1 LQEIKLE
8 LDCKSLF
15 EEQEQRIWRGESQN
29 MRSKLFI
36 NGKWVESQK
45 KEYMKVFS
53 PVSGEMLGHVPKA
66 EANDVD
72 NAVQAASKAQEKWQ
86 YTHYTEKSKLLY
98 NVAKVLEDR
107 LEDLAKNICIE
118 QGKPIVHARIEV
130 QCGIDYF
137 KGAAEDI
144 RRFETAVIPSMDPNK
159 RILTIREPLGI
170 FGVITPWNFPVDIP
184 CFIMAWA
191 LAAGN
196 SVVFKPAEQTPLSGA
211 KIVECFDQAGFPPG
225 VVNLVQGPG
234 ETTGE
239 AITANTNIN
248 AIAFTGS
255 IETGRAI
262 ASVAGKT
269 TKTLLLELGGN
280 GPIMILEDA
289 DLAKAADGVSKSC
302 FMNSGQVCNSG
313 ERIIVA
319 ESIYDTFVE
328 RIVESASRL
337 KLGNPLKED
346 TNMGPLIE
354 EKLAQK
360 VDKHIK
366 DAKDLGATIKFGGER
381 AKRFPTSLYYPP
393 TVITQVT
400 PNMLISKEETFG
412 PVCPIMKCASVDEMI
427 KIANSTEY
435 GLMSSVYCSK
445 TRDAFFVAEHVK
457 TGTVA
462 INTPS
467 VYWEGRLPWGGM
479 KGSGI
484 GRQGGKYSLQS
495 MTQVKTIIVDLT

>member
-1 LQEIKLE
+1 
-8 LDCKSLF
+8 
-15 EEQEQRIWRGESQN
+15 
-29 MRSKLFI
+29 MRQSKLFI

-45 KEYMKVFS
+45 KEYMNVTS
-53 PVSGEMLGHVPKA
+53 PVNGETIGRVSIA
-66 EANDVD
+66 EADDVE
-72 NAVQAASKAQEKWQ
+72 NAVQAAKAAQEKWQ
-86 YTHYTEKSKLLY
+86 FSHHTERSRLLY
-98 NVAKVLEDR
+98 NAAKAFEDR
-107 LEDLAKNICIE
+107 LEELARHICIE
-118 QGKPIVHARIEV
+118 QGKPIVDARIEV
-130 QCGIDYF
+130 QGCVDYF

-144 RRFETAVIPSMDPNK
+144 KRFETSVLPSIDPNK
-159 RILTIREPLGI
+159 RVFTTREPLGV
-170 FGVITPWNFPVDIP
+170 FGIITPWNFPVDIP
-184 CFIMAWA
+184 CFIIAWA

-211 KIVECFDQAGFPPG
+211 KIVECLEKAGFPPG
-225 VVNLVQGPG
+225 VVNLVQGLG
-234 ETTGE
+234 EPTGE
-239 AITANTNIN
+239 AITTNENVN

-262 ASVAGKT
+262 AAAAGKT

-280 GPIMILEDA
+280 GPILVLEDA
-289 DLAKAADGVSKSC
+289 DLAKAVEGVSMSC

-319 ESIYDTFVE
+319 ESIHDKFVE
-328 RIVESASRL
+328 KITESASKL
-337 KLGNPLKED
+337 KLGNPLNEE

-354 EKLAQK
+354 ESLAQK
-360 VDKHIK
+360 VDKHVQNA
-366 DAKDLGATIKFGGER
+366 DDLGAKIELGGKR
-381 AKRFPTSLYYPP
+381 AEGFPTDLYYQP

-412 PVCPIMKCASVDEMI
+412 PVCPIMKCSSIDEMI
-427 KIANSTEY
+427 EVANSTNY

-445 TRDAFFVAEHVK
+445 TKDAFYVAEHVK

-484 GRQGGKYSLQS
+484 GRQGGKYSLLS
-495 MTQVKTIIVDLT
+495 MTQIKTIIMDIAQS